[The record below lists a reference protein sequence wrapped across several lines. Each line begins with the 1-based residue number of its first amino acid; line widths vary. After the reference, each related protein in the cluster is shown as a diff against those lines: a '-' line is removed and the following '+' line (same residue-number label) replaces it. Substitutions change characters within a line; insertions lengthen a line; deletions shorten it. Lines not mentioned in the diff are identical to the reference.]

1 MSDQKRALLER
12 IALTS
17 SPLKRQLL
25 MLAGITRELRQRGKP
40 APILIGGCA
49 LAYYSREVYF
59 TADIDVAY
67 PDREGLGEVLLQFG
81 FVVDGR
87 YWVHHELKLVL
98 EVPTS
103 SLHGEDAPLE
113 IVEFEDGLE
122 CTIIGIEDLLIDR
135 MNACKHWKSTSDCE
149 MVELLVRQ
157 FSEEIDWEYLISRAA
172 LADNTTAEEF
182 RELKERIVANPSQK
196 IQ

>member
-1 MSDQKRALLER
+1 MSEQTRSLLER
-12 IALTS
+12 IARTN

-40 APILIGGCA
+40 APTLIGGCA

-67 PDREGLGEVLLQFG
+67 PDREGLGEVLLEMG
-81 FVVDGR
+81 FVAEGR
-87 YWVHHELKLVL
+87 YWVHHDLKLVV
-98 EVPTS
+98 EAPAS
-103 SLHGEDAPLE
+103 SLHGEDAPME

-122 CTIIGIEDLLIDR
+122 CSVIGIEDLLIDR

-157 FSEEIDWEYLISRAA
+157 YGGEIDWNYLLERASA
-172 LADNTTAEEF
+172 PENTTF
-182 RELKERIVANPSQK
+182 REFSELRGLE
-196 IQ
+196 

>member
-1 MSDQKRALLER
+1 
-12 IALTS
+12 
-17 SPLKRQLL
+17 

-67 PDREGLGEVLLQFG
+67 PDREALGEVLQELG
-81 FVVDGR
+81 FVVEGR
-87 YWVHHELKLVL
+87 YWVQHELKLVV
-98 EVPTS
+98 EVPAS
-103 SLHGEDAPLE
+103 SLPGEDAPLE

-122 CTIIGIEDLLIDR
+122 CTIIGIEDLLIYR

>member
-1 MSDQKRALLER
+1 MSDQTRALLER
-12 IALTS
+12 IARTS

-25 MLAGITRELRQRGKP
+25 MLAGISRELRQRGKP

-172 LADNTTAEEF
+172 LADNTTANEF
-182 RELKERIVANPSQK
+182 RELRERIVANPSQK

>member
-12 IALTS
+12 IARTS

-59 TADIDVAY
+59 TAYIDVAY
-67 PDREGLGEVLLQFG
+67 PDREALGEVLQELG
-81 FVVDGR
+81 FVVEGR
-87 YWVHHELKLVL
+87 YWVQHELKLVV
-98 EVPTS
+98 EVPAS
-103 SLHGEDAPLE
+103 SLPGEDAPLE

-122 CTIIGIEDLLIDR
+122 CTIIGIEDLLIYR

>member
-1 MSDQKRALLER
+1 MSDQTRSLLER
-12 IALTS
+12 IARTS

-25 MLAGITRELRQRGKP
+25 MLAGITRELRRRGKP

-49 LAYYSREVYF
+49 LAYYTREVYF

-67 PDREGLGEVLLQFG
+67 PDRDALGEVLQELG
-81 FVVDGR
+81 FVVEGR
-87 YWVHHELKLVL
+87 YWVQHELKLVV
-98 EVPTS
+98 EVPAS

-149 MVELLVRQ
+149 MVELLAGQ
-157 FSEEIDWEYLISRAA
+157 FAGEIDWEYLITRAT
-172 LADNTTAEEF
+172 LPDNTTANEF
-182 RELKERIVANPSQK
+182 RALKERFVDNPPQK

>member
-1 MSDQKRALLER
+1 MPDQARTIMRR
-12 IALTS
+12 IAETA

-25 MLAGITRELRQRGKP
+25 MLAYITARLRERGKP

-67 PDREGLGEVLLQFG
+67 PDRAELGEVLMELG
-81 FVVDGR
+81 FVADGR
-87 YWVHHELKLVL
+87 YWVHYDLKLVV
-98 EVPTS
+98 EAPVS
-103 SLHGEDAPLE
+103 SLPGEDAPLE

-122 CTIIGIEDLLIDR
+122 CCVIGIEDLLIDR
-135 MNACKHWKSTSDCE
+135 MNACKHWRSTSDCE

-157 FSEEIDWEYLISRAA
+157 FASEMDWKYLLQKAA
-172 LADNTTAEEF
+172 NPENETFQEF
-182 RELKERIVANPSQK
+182 SELKKRYANAST
-196 IQ
+196 